1 MNAQAREISQWP
13 MDGPL
18 VREFHHG
25 GSVNRVGFT
34 SIVVLL
40 DCSGGVND
48 RCIRTVARDGGIA
61 LRSITNGSADV
72 HWCIDRVTGD
82 GVACVSR
89 SSTARYAL

>member
-1 MNAQAREISQWP
+1 
-13 MDGPL
+13 MDPGRMAGRRLDGRL

-61 LRSITNGSADV
+61 LRSIANRAADV
-72 HWCIDRVTGD
+72 HWCIDRDTGD
-82 GVACVSR
+82 GVACVSHP
-89 SSTARYAL
+89 STARYAL